1 MAATLSVQDLLS
13 PLTKKVSRV
22 PVSRQNW
29 VNAATTGLLA
39 QLAAEPGLAGVEIHD
54 GPAVTASAALEAV
67 IVGWYG
73 IKGDAL
79 AVEAET
85 LPAGLGGRPGRETY
99 AILCA
104 VMVRDGSGSIP
115 AARARAYALVA
126 ACGSAVGADQT
137 LGRAVMMA
145 RLGRVSLA
153 QMQDDLGALAV
164 IEFTVPCDAFTGR

>member
-1 MAATLSVQDLLS
+1 VTAWAPTAPAAILGLV
-13 PLTKKVSRV
+13 
-22 PVSRQNW
+22 
-29 VNAATTGLLA
+29 AAFGR
-39 QLAAEPGLAGVEIHD
+39 EPGLAGVEIHD

-79 AVEAET
+79 AVEAEIT
-85 LPAGLGGRPGRETY
+85 SAGLTAHPGREVY

-104 VMVRDGSGSIP
+104 VMVRDGSGDIA
-115 AARARAYALVA
+115 AARARAYALVSS
-126 ACGSAVGADQT
+126 CGSAIANDQK
-137 LGRAVMMA
+137 LGGAVMLA

-153 QMQDDLGALAV
+153 QSQDPQGALAV